1 MYFWSKDGL
10 LNYIEDLELTIQKYE
25 NQIVNLE
32 MLIYYTM
39 KKPITEVDYSE
50 VTHKWNNKTKS
61 IKQRTK
67 GIKRLKKN
75 IYRFTSEI
83 EYVKEHYLNRF

>member
-1 MYFWSKDGL
+1 MYFYNKEEAL
-10 LNYIEDLELTIQKYE
+10 VYIELLKSRIDKY
-25 NQIVNLE
+25 NKKIVDLE

-39 KKPITEVDYSE
+39 KKPITEVDCSE

-75 IYRFTSEI
+75 IYRFNSEI
-83 EYVKEHYLNRF
+83 EFISEEYLHKF

>member
-1 MYFWSKDGL
+1 MYFWSKDEL

-39 KKPITEVDYSE
+39 KKPITEADYSE

-75 IYRFTSEI
+75 IYRFNSEI
-83 EYVKEHYLNRF
+83 EYIKEHYLNRY